1 MHWFAEQK
9 AGRMMVNAPFCTDPQ
24 PSLTSVQQPTQV
36 PP

>member
-9 AGRMMVNAPFCTDPQ
+9 AGRMIVTLPERTDPQ
-24 PSLTSVQQPTQV
+24 PSLTSGQQPTQA